1 MDFMKESKQ
10 IKILLLEAISD
21 SASNT
26 FATAGFTNIEIVPK
40 ALDRS
45 SMSSR
50 LKNVSILGIRSR
62 SKLDEEIIDSA
73 GDLLAIGCFSVG
85 TNQVDLNAA
94 QNSGIPVFNAPFSN
108 TRSVAELTISE
119 VITLFRRTFSRS
131 MAAHS
136 GKWDKSSHQSYEIR
150 GKTLGV
156 VGYGNIGTQV
166 AVLAEAMGMRVIY
179 YDHTDKLQHGNV
191 EPVGS
196 LRELLEQSDV
206 VSLHVPETLKT
217 KGMIGKSELNQMKK
231 TSYLI
236 NNARGSLVDLEAL
249 SEALKRGHIAGAAI
263 DVFPN
268 EPSSNSETFT
278 SNLNGLD
285 NVVLTPH
292 IGGSTNEA
300 QERIGVEVARKLIE
314 YIDSGSTTGAVNFPN
329 IKLDVSPSM
338 MRFMQVHRN
347 VPGELRRLN
356 DVFSRN
362 GINILSQQYKV
373 EGDIGYVVL
382 DIDSAI
388 LDTIAED
395 ILREVR
401 MSENTIRANFF

>member
-1 MDFMKESKQ
+1 S
-10 IKILLLEAISD
+10 
-21 SASNT
+21 
-26 FATAGFTNIEIVPK
+26 
-40 ALDRS
+40 
-45 SMSSR
+45 
-50 LKNVSILGIRSR
+50 
-62 SKLDEEIIDSA
+62 
-73 GDLLAIGCFSVG
+73 
-85 TNQVDLNAA
+85 
-94 QNSGIPVFNAPFSN
+94 
-108 TRSVAELTISE
+108 
-119 VITLFRRTFSRS
+119 
-131 MAAHS
+131 
-136 GKWDKSSHQSYEIR
+136 
-150 GKTLGV
+150 
-156 VGYGNIGTQV
+156 
-166 AVLAEAMGMRVIY
+166 
-179 YDHTDKLQHGNV
+179 
-191 EPVGS
+191 
-196 LRELLEQSDV
+196 
-206 VSLHVPETLKT
+206 KT
-217 KGMIGKSELNQMKK
+217 KGMIGKSEINQMKK

-249 SEALKRGHIAGAAI
+249 SDALKKGRIAGAAI

-300 QERIGVEVARKLIE
+300 QERIGVEVARKLID

-329 IKLDVSPSM
+329 IKLDASPSK

-362 GINILSQQYKV
+362 GINILSQQFKA

-382 DIDSAI
+382 DMDSVI
-388 LDTIAED
+388 LDTIAEE